1 MPTPVTQ
8 AGSAVEQSSAQQIDP
23 LQNLDAAAKQQ
34 LLFKLL
40 ADSPDMSAL
49 LALLAGKGV

>member
-1 MPTPVTQ
+1 
-8 AGSAVEQSSAQQIDP
+8 VELVSAQQIDL

-40 ADSPDMSAL
+40 ADSPDISAL
-49 LALLAGKGV
+49 LALLTGKGA